1 VRKKT
6 MPQTV
11 AVDFDGVIHSYD
23 KGWQDGTIYGYP
35 IDGAFEGLMRLMEE
49 YAVFIFTTRD
59 AASVA
64 EWIQLKSNIPCVV
77 HVNPAMEFWN
87 VQGEL
92 LVTNRKFPAVAYID
106 DRAIR
111 FFNWTQTI
119 KELAERQL

>member
-1 VRKKT
+1 MT
-6 MPQTV
+6 QAV

-23 KGWQDGTIYGYP
+23 KGWRDGTIYGSP
-35 IDGAFEGLMRLMEE
+35 IDGAFEGLLRLMGD
-49 YAVFIFTTRD
+49 YAVFIFTARD

-64 EWIQLKSNIPCVV
+64 EWIQLKSGIPCVV
-77 HVNPAMEFWN
+77 HVNPSMEFWS

-111 FFNWTQTI
+111 FVNWAQTMREI
-119 KELAERQL
+119 SERQS